1 MKKNLQ
7 RTYASWDPEFISG
20 NGQGENRARALFAL
34 AWFHAVVQERRT
46 FIPQGWAKFYEFS
59 DADLRAGAEVLQQL
73 FKKGYFFEYFLNKIF
88 IIIIIIAL
96 VISSLYRL
104 LSCVK
109 VMKCSTYSG
118 LGM

>member
-7 RTYASWDPEFISG
+7 RTYASWGPEFINGS
-20 NGQGENRARALFAL
+20 GQGENRAKALFAL

-59 DADLRAGAEVLQQL
+59 DADLRAAAEVLQQL
-73 FKKGYFFEYFLNKIF
+73 FKKGYFLNTCWLKTV
-88 IIIIIIAL
+88 IIIIIVIAL
-96 VISSLYRL
+96 VIIFHSSIRI
-104 LSCVK
+104 
-109 VMKCSTYSG
+109 MKCSTYGG